1 MDNNA
6 IIFTTDD
13 GEEVTFN
20 VLEQTTLGGVNYL
33 LVAEDTDDE
42 EDEEDGSFL
51 ILKED
56 REDGGDDM
64 VEFSV
69 VEEEGELQAVAKI
82 FNELLDDLD
91 LEV

>member
-13 GEEVTFN
+13 GEEVTFS

-33 LVAEDTDDE
+33 LVTEDTDDE
-42 EDEEDGSFL
+42 SFL

-56 REDGGDDM
+56 RADGGDDM

-69 VEEEGELQAVAKI
+69 VEDDGELQAVAKI

>member
-33 LVAEDTDDE
+33 LVAEDTN
-42 EDEEDGSFL
+42 DEEDGSFL

-56 REDGGDDM
+56 REDGEDDM
-64 VEFSV
+64 AEFSV
-69 VEEEGELQAVAKI
+69 VEDERELQAVAKI

>member
-20 VLEQTTLGGVNYL
+20 ALEQTTLGGVNYL

-42 EDEEDGSFL
+42 EDGSFL

-64 VEFSV
+64 AEFSV
-69 VEEEGELQAVAKI
+69 VEDERELQAVAKI

>member
-13 GEEVTFN
+13 GEEVTFS

-33 LVAEDTDDE
+33 LVTEDT

-56 REDGGDDM
+56 RGDGGDDM

-69 VEEEGELQAVAKI
+69 VEDDGELQAVAKI
-82 FNELLDDLD
+82 FNELLDDFD

>member
-33 LVAEDTDDE
+33 LVAEDT
-42 EDEEDGSFL
+42 
-51 ILKED
+51 ED

-64 VEFSV
+64 AEFSV
-69 VEEEGELQAVAKI
+69 VEDERELQAVAKI

>member
-6 IIFTTDD
+6 IIFITDD

-42 EDEEDGSFL
+42 EDGSFL

-56 REDGGDDM
+56 REDGGDDI

-69 VEEEGELQAVAKI
+69 VEDEGELQAVAKI

>member
-13 GEEVTFN
+13 GEEVTFS

-33 LVAEDTDDE
+33 LVTEDTD
-42 EDEEDGSFL
+42 DEEDGSFL

-56 REDGGDDM
+56 RADGGDDM

-69 VEEEGELQAVAKI
+69 VEDDGELQAVAKI

>member
-1 MDNNA
+1 MNNNA

-13 GEEVTFN
+13 GEEVTFS

-33 LVAEDTDDE
+33 LVTEDTD
-42 EDEEDGSFL
+42 DEEDGSFL

-56 REDGGDDM
+56 RADGGDDM

-69 VEEEGELQAVAKI
+69 VEDDGELQAVAKI